1 MSEHDEERMSVA
13 DIIGELRAFGMTQ
26 REIADNIGRDPRM
39 VRKVIRGESSGELY
53 RECLQAVYDTGRQ
66 QRPVPRLTD
75 KNGKPRKV
83 RAKAGSEEKTRIPDD
98 PTVDPQRSTWAK
110 PSVTYL
116 QGGQR
121 KYKWELPTTTDE
133 AGKAAL
139 TEAHRD
145 MTDENRRRAQG
156 RNRAKFRV
164 TFTDGTSVLLG
175 SKGGYKVSHMHKK
188 LRTSFGGDWNAWAKD
203 QMAGRAD
210 GVSISNPPDLSLP
223 IESIEPLY
231 YMPGHEES
239 L

>member
-13 DIIGELRAFGMTQ
+13 DIIGELLAFGMTQ
-26 REIADNIGRDPRM
+26 REIAENIGRVPRM

-53 RECLQAVYDTGRQ
+53 RECLQALYDTGRKQ
-66 QRPVPRLTD
+66 PPVPRLTD
-75 KNGKPRKV
+75 KDGKPRKV

-98 PTVDPQRSTWAK
+98 PAVDPQRSTWTM
-110 PSVTYL
+110 PGVTYL

-121 KYKWELPTTTDE
+121 KYLYDLPTTTDE

-145 MTDENRRRAQG
+145 MTNENRRRSQG
-156 RNRAKFRV
+156 RNRGKFRV
-164 TFTDGTSVLLG
+164 TLQGGASVLLG
-175 SKGGYKVSHMHKK
+175 GRSGYKVSHMHKK
-188 LRTSFGGDWNAWAKD
+188 LREDFGGDWNAWAKD
-203 QMAGRAD
+203 QMSNRTD
-210 GVSISNPPDLSLP
+210 GASVSDPPDLSLP
-223 IESIEPLY
+223 IVSIEPLY